1 MTPNARTLKQT
12 TNLYP
17 TAASSLPHVFQGM
30 LPQCTPG
37 RRQRPTGFQETR
49 ITPPGLSNFEQNSG
63 KPACIHPRMGTN
75 SILLCIHRNPAQLR
89 LLKENGYELVTARNG
104 HDGLRLFMSR
114 PVDAIVLEYHLSVL
128 DGSVIAAR
136 IKQVRPTVPIVMLTD
151 HLELPDGAL
160 KSVDALVTKSD
171 GVHFLM
177 ATVHFLLC
185 VRPAR
190 SRKKSLGGQTTI
202 HLRHPG
208 RPRGGAAAL
217 PANAARAAMHEMDV
231 PPSPG
236 VWRSI
241 RNGKIQF

>member
-1 MTPNARTLKQT
+1 MIPHGDQQHSTVYTPQSS
-12 TNLYP
+12 P
-17 TAASSLPHVFQGM
+17 TAFTEGK
-30 LPQCTPG
+30 
-37 RRQRPTGFQETR
+37 R
-49 ITPPGLSNFEQNSG
+49 IRAGNRSQWSRWST
-63 KPACIHPRMGTN
+63 
-75 SILLCIHRNPAQLR
+75 
-89 LLKENGYELVTARNG
+89 V
-104 HDGLRLFMSR
+104 FMSR
-114 PVDAIVLEYHLSVL
+114 PVDAIVLEYHLGLL

-171 GVHFLM
+171 GVQFLM
-177 ATVHFLLC
+177 ATVHFLLS

-190 SRKKSLGGQTTI
+190 SRKKSLGGQTTV

-208 RPRGGAAAL
+208 RKRGGAAAL

-231 PPSPG
+231 PLSPG

-241 RNGKIQF
+241 LNGKIQF